1 MSPGEANWHKRVDGT
16 AHLGRKYGS
25 QRGRRDAYY
34 LVRQPLHVDP
44 GVPHLIN
51 RRITDHVCWRNWIY
65 GPDLMLISG
74 PDQAWITSDLCDWA
88 QDQHLECA
96 LPGRLLL
103 PRGPTAKPLWQSFVP
118 SAFLVPEWQP
128 QDC

>member
-1 MSPGEANWHKRVDGT
+1 MPFGGAGAKIGGATLR
-16 AHLGRKYGS
+16 
-25 QRGRRDAYY
+25 
-34 LVRQPLHVDP
+34 
-44 GVPHLIN
+44 VPHLIN

-103 PRGPTAKPLWQSFVP
+103 PRGPTANPPAGKYLAVLTGALALVGCVSLWCRDR
-118 SAFLVPEWQP
+118 FLFTL
-128 QDC
+128 